1 MGIRAVSFNQLSAT
15 VETIEKDLE
24 ALKLTVANFVQYIS
38 TSVPSKRDL
47 DRIRQEIV
55 LMKESGDYVGNQ
67 VGNIN
72 DADLRAMLELKP
84 TLDNLINIVSSF
96 ADWKNNTSGT
106 IDQISKQLQAVQL
119 QLSMLERRITALE

>member
-67 VGNIN
+67 IGNIN

-84 TLDNLINIVSSF
+84 TLDNLISIVTSF
-96 ADWKNNTSGT
+96 DDWKNDTTGT
-106 IDQISKQLQAVQL
+106 IDQVSKQLQAVQL
-119 QLSMLERRITALE
+119 QLSMLDRRITALE

>member
-84 TLDNLINIVSSF
+84 TLDNLINIVTSF
-96 ADWKNNTSGT
+96 DDWKNDTSGT
-106 IDQISKQLQAVQL
+106 IDQVSKQLQAVQL
-119 QLSMLERRITALE
+119 QLSMLDRRITALE